1 MEAFIDAVKN
11 NDLIAAK
18 KVIEEGMQARTLKL
32 IEAEKIAIAKSIFIE
47 GEEPEEDEDEGDDES
62 DKDDENDDKDE

>member
-18 KVIEEGMQARTLKL
+18 KVIEEGMKARTLKL
-32 IEAEKIAIAKSIFIE
+32 IEDEKIAIAKSIFVE
-47 GEEPEEDEDEGDDES
+47 GEEPGDADEDDIEDDDDDGTEEDE
-62 DKDDENDDKDE
+62 

>member
-18 KVIEEGMQARTLKL
+18 KVIKEGMQARTLKL

-47 GEEPEEDEDEGDDES
+47 GEEPEEDEGDDES
-62 DKDDENDDKDE
+62 DKDDEKDDKDE